1 MTGPRPLARIVPA
14 IAAKA
19 LGKKGQAFG
28 ALLGDWASVMGPD
41 LGART
46 VPCKLVFPAGRREG
60 ATLHLRA
67 HGAAALEIQH
77 AEPQLVERINAF
89 FGYQA
94 VSRLKLI
101 QAPPPAPARP
111 AWRRRP
117 VSAAEEARIRAA
129 VAGIEDEE
137 MREALAGLGRAIAAR
152 TTGGQGGGK
161 GGG

>member
-1 MTGPRPLARIVPA
+1 VPAVTGPRPLARVVPK

-28 ALLGDWASVMGPD
+28 ALLCEWSTIMGPD

-46 VPCKLVFPAGRREG
+46 TPCKLAFPAGRQEG

-77 AEPQLVERINAF
+77 AEPQLLERINAF

-94 VSRLKLI
+94 VSRLRLV
-101 QAPPPAPARP
+101 QAPPSAPPRP
-111 AWRRRP
+111 SWRRRP
-117 VSAAEEARIRAA
+117 LGAAEEAQIRSA
-129 VAGIEDEE
+129 VSGIEDEGL
-137 MREALAGLGRAIAAR
+137 REAMAGLGRAIAAR
-152 TTGGQGGGK
+152 ERR
-161 GGG
+161 